1 LFYLAIQNSTNAE
14 LLKAHPILSEG
25 FAGALVAAHSV
36 VRGAIIGKVI
46 LTDCMKSEWVRDRV
60 GKDEL
65 MLGDFSNGRYAW
77 KLSDPEMFKEPIPA
91 RGFQRI
97 WEHYIDER

>member
-1 LFYLAIQNSTNAE
+1 
-14 LLKAHPILSEG
+14 
-25 FAGALVAAHSV
+25 
-36 VRGAIIGKVI
+36 
-46 LTDCMKSEWVRDRV
+46 MKSEWVRDRV